1 MFLHWLPWVLRMS
14 RPCDK
19 NEDGQRK
26 PAAGPAANSK
36 QIKDIE
42 MKERSS
48 RSLLAN
54 VLDIDDDF
62 RQHSCTLS
70 SVGSGMALSM
80 GVPTGFPRVV
90 STPSGGLGQNQGKIF
105 MRIRVIFLLLMIE
118 TAFQQARQVGRHCW
132 MRGTIV
138 LIVNTLAS
146 TPMSLRGNFSRRTLI
161 NVFLILDYRSRRDHI
176 AAQLLRFS
184 P

>member
-1 MFLHWLPWVLRMS
+1 MS

-19 NEDGQRK
+19 NETSRK
-26 PAAGPAANSK
+26 TVAGPASNSK

-90 STPSGGLGQNQGKIF
+90 STPSGGLGPNQGKISNK
-105 MRIRVIFLLLMIE
+105 RIILFTGYLLPEGID
-118 TAFQQARQVGRHCW
+118 CCC
-132 MRGTIV
+132 
-138 LIVNTLAS
+138 
-146 TPMSLRGNFSRRTLI
+146 
-161 NVFLILDYRSRRDHI
+161 
-176 AAQLLRFS
+176 QL
-184 P
+184 

>member
-1 MFLHWLPWVLRMS
+1 MFLNWLPWILRMS

-19 NEDGQRK
+19 PESPRAK
-26 PAAGPAANSK
+26 APVPAAANNSK

-42 MKERSS
+42 MRERSS

-80 GVPTGFPRVV
+80 GVPSGFPRVV
-90 STPSGGLGQNQGKIF
+90 STPSGGLAQTQGISLYKSLYF
-105 MRIRVIFLLLMIE
+105 SFLPLLFNVS
-118 TAFQQARQVGRHCW
+118 AVF
-132 MRGTIV
+132 
-138 LIVNTLAS
+138 
-146 TPMSLRGNFSRRTLI
+146 I
-161 NVFLILDYRSRRDHI
+161 NVWKWSLYSFYTK
-176 AAQLLRFS
+176 
-184 P
+184 

>member
-1 MFLHWLPWVLRMS
+1 MS

-19 NEDGQRK
+19 EDTPRK
-26 PAAGPAANSK
+26 PAAGPTANSK
-36 QIKDIE
+36 QMKDIE

-80 GVPTGFPRVV
+80 GVPAPYPRVV
-90 STPSGGLGQNQGKIF
+90 STPSGGLAPHPGN
-105 MRIRVIFLLLMIE
+105 VI
-118 TAFQQARQVGRHCW
+118 
-132 MRGTIV
+132 
-138 LIVNTLAS
+138 
-146 TPMSLRGNFSRRTLI
+146 
-161 NVFLILDYRSRRDHI
+161 
-176 AAQLLRFS
+176 
-184 P
+184 

>member
-1 MFLHWLPWVLRMS
+1 MS
-14 RPCDK
+14 RPTDK
-19 NEDGQRK
+19 DDQK

-36 QIKDIE
+36 HMKDIE

-90 STPSGGLGQNQGKIF
+90 STPSGGLGTNQGKMKRGWYYTIWYCMVFFRKAICFIF
-105 MRIRVIFLLLMIE
+105 FIFRL
-118 TAFQQARQVGRHCW
+118 
-132 MRGTIV
+132 
-138 LIVNTLAS
+138 
-146 TPMSLRGNFSRRTLI
+146 
-161 NVFLILDYRSRRDHI
+161 Y
-176 AAQLLRFS
+176 
-184 P
+184 

>member
-1 MFLHWLPWVLRMS
+1 MS

-19 NEDGQRK
+19 ADSGRK
-26 PAAGPAANSK
+26 PTPPVVNSK

-90 STPSGGLGQNQGKIF
+90 STPSGGLGPNQGKDNN
-105 MRIRVIFLLLMIE
+105 L
-118 TAFQQARQVGRHCW
+118 AKK
-132 MRGTIV
+132 
-138 LIVNTLAS
+138 VN
-146 TPMSLRGNFSRRTLI
+146 
-161 NVFLILDYRSRRDHI
+161 
-176 AAQLLRFS
+176 RFKT
-184 P
+184 